1 MVSVEYDLI
10 CGLLYG
16 IAVQINAGRV
26 DISLKKEDPHKQWES
41 IGTFLAGHGASTA
54 KSRRGEKD
62 INTFQYSPHSPK
74 GNAFSII
81 MCNLV

>member
-1 MVSVEYDLI
+1 MRQLFAIVSVEYDLI

-41 IGTFLAGHGASTA
+41 IGTFLAGHGVSTA
-54 KSRRGEKD
+54 KSRRGERERERE
-62 INTFQYSPHSPK
+62 TWR
-74 GNAFSII
+74 
-81 MCNLV
+81 